1 MSKIDKPKFRQD
13 LHHVLASHG
22 VSEDLRVPIG
32 ILTNAIVTMLISMGE
47 LSDFIAAN
55 AGEKKDSAPKDVTIL
70 CATEYQIKV
79 DPQDNNLC
87 SPECPYYQA
96 SSASGVSFCTL
107 GTGDKKTPLVSGVE
121 PFTYLRSKPCLLGF
135 VKYKKRP

>member
-1 MSKIDKPKFRQD
+1 MSKKNETTFRQD
-13 LHHVLASHG
+13 LQRVLASHG
-22 VSEDLRVPIG
+22 VSEDLRIPGG

-55 AGEKKDSAPKDVTIL
+55 AGKKKDSAPKDVTIL

-87 SPECPYYQA
+87 SPECPYYQT

-107 GTGDKKTPLVSGVE
+107 GAGDKKTPLVSGVE
-121 PFTYLRSKPCLLGF
+121 PFTYLRSKPCLFGF
-135 VKYKKRP
+135 VMDKKRP